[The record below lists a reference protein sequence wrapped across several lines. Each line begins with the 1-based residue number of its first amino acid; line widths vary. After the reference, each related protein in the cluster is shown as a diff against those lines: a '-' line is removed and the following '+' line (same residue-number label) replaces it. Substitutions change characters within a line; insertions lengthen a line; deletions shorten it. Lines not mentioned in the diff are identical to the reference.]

1 MINEKRFNLLN
12 TYERCLYDSRKVT
25 RDDIE
30 KIIDTYSII
39 ENGRYTYVVTN
50 LKRINT
56 LIDEKVLRKSIKN
69 IIKMIIDGTDNE
81 IVDNEIK
88 LLSEFVGENVAG
100 SETEK
105 IINKT
110 IKKVA
115 KRAAGSARSVGIDE
129 FVDFIAENTA
139 RDATEEI
146 IDELIPQPMFIRN
159 GCALAGVLLEG
170 ESLADFCEHQIR
182 MRNIISDRVRKF
194 NKEKKVVDSV
204 LYGEVVNEMVDDLVD
219 DPDEK

>member
-1 MINEKRFNLLN
+1 MR
-12 TYERCLYDSRKVT
+12 R
-25 RDDIE
+25 
-30 KIIDTYSII
+30 
-39 ENGRYTYVVTN
+39 
-50 LKRINT
+50 NT
-56 LIDEKVLRKSIKN
+56 LVDEKVLRKSIKN
-69 IIKMIIDGTDNE
+69 IIKMIIDETDNE

-88 LLSEFVGENVAG
+88 RLSEFVGKNVAG

-115 KRAAGSARSVGIDE
+115 KSAAGSANGVDDEE
-129 FVDFIAENTA
+129 FVDFVAENTA
-139 RDATEEI
+139 RDATKKI

-194 NKEKKVVDSV
+194 DKEKKVVDKV
-204 LYGEVVNEMVDDLVD
+204 LFGEPFYDLVY
-219 DPDEK
+219 DPETE

>member
-1 MINEKRFNLLN
+1 MINDKRLTELN

-39 ENGRYTYVVTN
+39 EKGRYTYVFTN
-50 LKRINT
+50 LERRNT
-56 LIDEKVLRKSIKN
+56 LVDEKVLRESIKN
-69 IIKMIIDGTDNE
+69 IIKMIIDETDNE

-88 LLSEFVGENVAG
+88 RLSEFVGKNIAG

-115 KRAAGSARSVGIDE
+115 KRAAGSARSVDDDE
-129 FVDFIAENTA
+129 FVDFIAKNTA
-139 RDATEEI
+139 RDAVEEI

-182 MRNIISDRVRKF
+182 MRNIISDRVRKL
-194 NKEKKVVDSV
+194 NKEKKVVDKV
-204 LYGEVVNEMVDDLVD
+204 LFREPFYDLVY
-219 DPDEK
+219 DPETE

>member
-1 MINEKRFNLLN
+1 MINEKRLTELN

-30 KIIDTYSII
+30 KIIDRYSII
-39 ENGRYTYVVTN
+39 EKGWYTYVITN
-50 LKRINT
+50 LERRNT
-56 LIDEKVLRKSIKN
+56 LVDEKVLRKSIKN
-69 IIKMIIDGTDNE
+69 IIKMIIDETDNE
-81 IVDNEIK
+81 IVDNK
-88 LLSEFVGENVAG
+88 VKRLSEFVGKNVAG

-115 KRAAGSARSVGIDE
+115 KRAAGSANGVDDDE

-139 RDATEEI
+139 MDATEKI

-194 NKEKKVVDSV
+194 DKEKKVVDKV
-204 LYGEVVNEMVDDLVD
+204 LFGEPFYDLVY
-219 DPDEK
+219 DPETE

>member
-1 MINEKRFNLLN
+1 MINEKRFYSLN
-12 TYERCLYDSRKVT
+12 TYERCLYDSRNVT

-39 ENGRYTYVVTN
+39 EKGRYTYVVTN
-50 LKRINT
+50 LERRNT
-56 LIDEKVLRKSIKN
+56 LVDEKVLRKSIKN
-69 IIKMIIDGTDNE
+69 IIKMIIDETDNE

-88 LLSEFVGENVAG
+88 LLSEFVGENIAG

-110 IKKVA
+110 IKKAA
-115 KRAAGSARSVGIDE
+115 KRAAGSANGVDDEE
-129 FVDFIAENTA
+129 FVDFVAENTA
-139 RDATEEI
+139 RDAVEKI
-146 IDELIPQPMFIRN
+146 IDKLIPQPMFIRN

-182 MRNIISDRVRKF
+182 MRGVINERAKIF
-194 NKEKKVVDSV
+194 NREKLVVDKV
-204 LYGEVVNEMVDDLVD
+204 LFGEPFDDLAD
-219 DPDEK
+219 DPETE

>member
-39 ENGRYTYVVTN
+39 EKGRYTYVITN
-50 LKRINT
+50 LERRNT
-56 LIDEKVLRKSIKN
+56 LVDEKVLRKSIKN

-115 KRAAGSARSVGIDE
+115 KRAAGSANGVDDDE

-139 RDATEEI
+139 TDATEKI
-146 IDELIPQPMFIRN
+146 IDKLIPQPMFIRN

-182 MRNIISDRVRKF
+182 MRGVINERAKIF
-194 NKEKKVVDSV
+194 NREKLVVDKV
-204 LYGEVVNEMVDDLVD
+204 LFGEPFYDLVY
-219 DPDEK
+219 DPETE

>member
-12 TYERCLYDSRKVT
+12 TYERCLYDSRNVT

-50 LKRINT
+50 LKRTNT
-56 LIDEKVLRKSIKN
+56 LIDEKVLRESIKN
-69 IIKMIIDGTDNE
+69 IIKMIIDETDNE

-88 LLSEFVGENVAG
+88 RLSEFVGKNVVG

-115 KRAAGSARSVGIDE
+115 KRVAGLARSVNDDE
-129 FVDFIAENTA
+129 LVDFIAENTA
-139 RDATEEI
+139 TDATEEI
-146 IDELIPQPMFIRN
+146 IDKLIPQPMFIRN
-159 GCALAGVLLEG
+159 GYALAGVLLDG
-170 ESLADFCEHQIR
+170 ESLTDFCEHQIR
-182 MRNIISDRVRKF
+182 MRNIISDRVRRF

-204 LYGEVVNEMVDDLVD
+204 LYGEVVNEMVDDPVD
-219 DPDEK
+219 DPETE

>member
-39 ENGRYTYVVTN
+39 EKGRYTYVITN
-50 LKRINT
+50 LERRNT
-56 LIDEKVLRKSIKN
+56 LVDEKVLRKSIKN
-69 IIKMIIDGTDNE
+69 IIKMIIDETDNE

-88 LLSEFVGENVAG
+88 RLSEFVGKNIAG

-115 KRAAGSARSVGIDE
+115 KRAAGSARSVDDDE

-139 RDATEEI
+139 RDAVEEI
-146 IDELIPQPMFIRN
+146 IDELIPQPMFTRN
-159 GCALAGVLLEG
+159 GCALAGVLLDG

-194 NKEKKVVDSV
+194 NEEKKVVDKV
-204 LYGEVVNEMVDDLVD
+204 LFGEPFY
-219 DPDEK
+219 DPETE

>member
-1 MINEKRFNLLN
+1 MINEKRFYSLN
-12 TYERCLYDSRKVT
+12 TYERCLYDSRNVT

-39 ENGRYTYVVTN
+39 EKGRYTYVVTN
-50 LKRINT
+50 LERRNT
-56 LIDEKVLRKSIKN
+56 LVDEKVLRKSIKN
-69 IIKMIIDGTDNE
+69 IIRMIIDEKDND
-81 IVDNEIK
+81 IVSNEIK
-88 LLSEFVGENVAG
+88 RLSEFVGENIAG

-110 IKKVA
+110 IKKAA
-115 KRAAGSARSVGIDE
+115 KRAAGSANGVDDEE

-139 RDATEEI
+139 NDATEKI
-146 IDELIPQPMFIRN
+146 IDKLIPQPMFIRN

-182 MRNIISDRVRKF
+182 MRGVINERAKIF
-194 NKEKKVVDSV
+194 NREKLVVDKV
-204 LYGEVVNEMVDDLVD
+204 LFGEPFDDLAD
-219 DPDEK
+219 DPETE

>member
-1 MINEKRFNLLN
+1 MINEKRLTELN

-39 ENGRYTYVVTN
+39 EKGRYTYVVTN

-56 LIDEKVLRKSIKN
+56 LVDEKVLRESIKN

-88 LLSEFVGENVAG
+88 RLSEFVGENVAG
-100 SETEK
+100 SKTEK

-110 IKKVA
+110 IKKVV
-115 KRAAGSARSVGIDE
+115 KRAAGSARSVDDDE

-139 RDATEEI
+139 MDATEKI
-146 IDELIPQPMFIRN
+146 IDKLIPQPMFIKN

-204 LYGEVVNEMVDDLVD
+204 LYGEVVNEMVDDQVD
-219 DPDEK
+219 DQDEK

>member
-39 ENGRYTYVVTN
+39 EKGRYTYVITN
-50 LKRINT
+50 LERINT
-56 LIDEKVLRKSIKN
+56 LVDEKVLRKSIKN
-69 IIKMIIDGTDNE
+69 IIKMIIDETDNE

-88 LLSEFVGENVAG
+88 RLSEFVGKNVAG

-115 KRAAGSARSVGIDE
+115 KRAAGSARGVDDEE
-129 FVDFIAENTA
+129 FVDFVAENTA
-139 RDATEEI
+139 TDATEKI

-182 MRNIISDRVRKF
+182 MRGVINERAKIF
-194 NKEKKVVDSV
+194 NREKLVVDKV
-204 LYGEVVNEMVDDLVD
+204 LFGEPFDDLVD
-219 DPDEK
+219 DPETE

>member
-39 ENGRYTYVVTN
+39 EKGRYTYVVTN
-50 LKRINT
+50 LKRTNT

-88 LLSEFVGENVAG
+88 RLSEFVGENVAG

-115 KRAAGSARSVGIDE
+115 KRAAGSARSVDDDE

-139 RDATEEI
+139 RDATEKI
-146 IDELIPQPMFIRN
+146 IDKLIPQPMFIRN

-194 NKEKKVVDSV
+194 NKEKKVVDKV
-204 LYGEVVNEMVDDLVD
+204 LFGEPFDDLVD
-219 DPDEK
+219 DLETE

>member
-12 TYERCLYDSRKVT
+12 TYERCLYDSRNVT

-39 ENGRYTYVVTN
+39 EKGRYTYVVTN
-50 LKRINT
+50 LERRNT
-56 LIDEKVLRKSIKN
+56 LVDEKVLRKSIKN
-69 IIKMIIDGTDNE
+69 IIKMIIDETDNE

-88 LLSEFVGENVAG
+88 RLSEFVGENIAG

-110 IKKVA
+110 TRKVA
-115 KRAAGSARSVGIDE
+115 KRAAGSARSVDDDE

-139 RDATEEI
+139 TDATEKI
-146 IDELIPQPMFIRN
+146 IDKLIPQPMFIRN

-194 NKEKKVVDSV
+194 NKEKKVVDKV
-204 LYGEVVNEMVDDLVD
+204 LFGEPFDDLVD
-219 DPDEK
+219 DLETE

>member
-39 ENGRYTYVVTN
+39 EKGRYTYVVTN

-100 SETEK
+100 SKIEK

-115 KRAAGSARSVGIDE
+115 KRAAVSARSVDDDE
-129 FVDFIAENTA
+129 SVDFIAENTA
-139 RDATEEI
+139 KDATEKI
-146 IDELIPQPMFIRN
+146 IDRLIPQPMFIRN

-182 MRNIISDRVRKF
+182 MRNIISDRAKIF
-194 NKEKKVVDSV
+194 NKEKLFVDKV
-204 LYGEVVNEMVDDLVD
+204 LFGEQVD
-219 DPDEK
+219 DPETE

>member
-39 ENGRYTYVVTN
+39 ENGRYTYVITN
-50 LKRINT
+50 LERINT

-88 LLSEFVGENVAG
+88 LLSEFVGENIAG

-115 KRAAGSARSVGIDE
+115 KRAAGSARSVDDDE

-146 IDELIPQPMFIRN
+146 IDKLIPQPMFIRN

-204 LYGEVVNEMVDDLVD
+204 LYGEVVNEMVDDPVD

>member
-1 MINEKRFNLLN
+1 MINEKRLTELN

-39 ENGRYTYVVTN
+39 EKGRYTYVVTN
-50 LKRINT
+50 LERRNT
-56 LIDEKVLRKSIKN
+56 LIDEKVLRESIKN
-69 IIKMIIDGTDNE
+69 IIKMIIDETDNE

-88 LLSEFVGENVAG
+88 RLSKFVGENIAG
-100 SETEK
+100 CSETEK

-115 KRAAGSARSVGIDE
+115 KRASGSARSVNDDE
-129 FVDFIAENTA
+129 LVDFIAENTA
-139 RDATEEI
+139 TDATEKI
-146 IDELIPQPMFIRN
+146 IDKLIPQPMFIRN

-194 NKEKKVVDSV
+194 NKEKKVVDKV
-204 LYGEVVNEMVDDLVD
+204 LFGEPFDDPVD

>member
-1 MINEKRFNLLN
+1 MINEKRLTELN
-12 TYERCLYDSRKVT
+12 TYERCLYDSRNVT

-50 LKRINT
+50 LERRNT
-56 LIDEKVLRKSIKN
+56 LVDEKVLRKSIKN
-69 IIKMIIDGTDNE
+69 IIKMIIDETDNE

-115 KRAAGSARSVGIDE
+115 KRAAGSARGVDDDE

-139 RDATEEI
+139 KDATEKI
-146 IDELIPQPMFIRN
+146 IDKLIPQPMFMRN

-182 MRNIISDRVRKF
+182 MRGVINERAKIF
-194 NKEKKVVDSV
+194 NREKLFVDKV
-204 LYGEVVNEMVDDLVD
+204 LFGEQVD
-219 DPDEK
+219 DPETE

>member
-39 ENGRYTYVVTN
+39 ENGRYTYVITN
-50 LKRINT
+50 LERRNT
-56 LIDEKVLRKSIKN
+56 LVDEKVLRESIKN
-69 IIKMIIDGTDNE
+69 IIKMIIDETDNE

-88 LLSEFVGENVAG
+88 RLSEFVGKNIAG
-100 SETEK
+100 SETKK

-115 KRAAGSARSVGIDE
+115 KRAAGSARGVDDEE
-129 FVDFIAENTA
+129 FVDFVAENTA
-139 RDATEEI
+139 RDAVEEI

-159 GCALAGVLLEG
+159 GRALAGVLLEG

-182 MRNIISDRVRKF
+182 MRNIISDRAIKF
-194 NKEKKVVDSV
+194 DKEKKVVDKV
-204 LYGEVVNEMVDDLVD
+204 LFGEPFYDLVY
-219 DPDEK
+219 DPETE

>member
-12 TYERCLYDSRKVT
+12 TYERCLYDSRNVT

-39 ENGRYTYVVTN
+39 EKGRYTYVITN
-50 LKRINT
+50 LERRNT
-56 LIDEKVLRKSIKN
+56 LVDEKVLRKSIKN
-69 IIKMIIDGTDNE
+69 IIKMIIDETDNE

-88 LLSEFVGENVAG
+88 RLSEFVGENIAG
-100 SETEK
+100 SGTEK

-115 KRAAGSARSVGIDE
+115 KRAAGSANGVDDDE

-139 RDATEEI
+139 TDATEKI

-170 ESLADFCEHQIR
+170 ESLTDFCEHQIR
-182 MRNIISDRVRKF
+182 MRGVINERAKIF
-194 NKEKKVVDSV
+194 NREKLFVDKV
-204 LYGEVVNEMVDDLVD
+204 LFGEQVD
-219 DPDEK
+219 DPETE

>member
-39 ENGRYTYVVTN
+39 EKGRYTYVVTN
-50 LKRINT
+50 LERRNT
-56 LIDEKVLRKSIKN
+56 LIDEKVLRESIKN
-69 IIKMIIDGTDNE
+69 IIKMIIDETDNE

-88 LLSEFVGENVAG
+88 RLSEFVGKNVAG

-115 KRAAGSARSVGIDE
+115 KRAAGSANGVDDDK

-139 RDATEEI
+139 TDATEKI
-146 IDELIPQPMFIRN
+146 IDKLIPQPMFIKN

-182 MRNIISDRVRKF
+182 MRGVINERAKIF
-194 NKEKKVVDSV
+194 NREKLFVDKV
-204 LYGEVVNEMVDDLVD
+204 LFGEQVDDLVD
-219 DPDEK
+219 DPETE

>member
-1 MINEKRFNLLN
+1 MINEKRLTELN
-12 TYERCLYDSRKVT
+12 TYERCLYDSRNVT

-50 LKRINT
+50 LERRNT
-56 LIDEKVLRKSIKN
+56 LVDEKVLRKSIKN
-69 IIKMIIDGTDNE
+69 IIKMIIDETDNE

-88 LLSEFVGENVAG
+88 RLSEFVGENVAG

-115 KRAAGSARSVGIDE
+115 KRAAGSARGVDDDE

-139 RDATEEI
+139 KDATEKI
-146 IDELIPQPMFIRN
+146 IDKLIPQPMFIRN

-182 MRNIISDRVRKF
+182 MRGVINERAKIF
-194 NKEKKVVDSV
+194 NREKLFVDKV
-204 LYGEVVNEMVDDLVD
+204 LFGEQVD
-219 DPDEK
+219 DPETE

>member
-50 LKRINT
+50 LERINT

-115 KRAAGSARSVGIDE
+115 KRAAGSANGVDDDE

-139 RDATEEI
+139 KDATEKI
-146 IDELIPQPMFIRN
+146 IDKLIPQPMFIRN

-182 MRNIISDRVRKF
+182 MRNIISDRAKIF
-194 NKEKKVVDSV
+194 NKEKLFVDKV
-204 LYGEVVNEMVDDLVD
+204 LFGEQVD
-219 DPDEK
+219 DPETE

>member
-1 MINEKRFNLLN
+1 MINEKRLTELN
-12 TYERCLYDSRKVT
+12 TYERCLYDLRNVT
-25 RDDIE
+25 RDDVE

-39 ENGRYTYVVTN
+39 EKGRYTYVVTN

-56 LIDEKVLRKSIKN
+56 LIDEKVLRESIKN

-88 LLSEFVGENVAG
+88 RLSEFVGENIAG
-100 SETEK
+100 CSKIEK

-110 IKKVA
+110 IKKVV
-115 KRAAGSARSVGIDE
+115 KRAAGSARGVDDDE

-139 RDATEEI
+139 MDATEKI
-146 IDELIPQPMFIRN
+146 IDKLIPQPMFIKN

-170 ESLADFCEHQIR
+170 ESLSDFCEHQIR

-204 LYGEVVNEMVDDLVD
+204 LYGEVVNEMVDDQ
-219 DPDEK
+219 DEK

>member
-1 MINEKRFNLLN
+1 MINDKRLTELN

-39 ENGRYTYVVTN
+39 EKGRYTYVFTN
-50 LKRINT
+50 LERRNT
-56 LIDEKVLRKSIKN
+56 LVDEKVLRKSIKN
-69 IIKMIIDGTDNE
+69 IIKMIIDETDNE
-81 IVDNEIK
+81 IIDNEVK
-88 LLSEFVGENVAG
+88 RLSEFVGKNVAG

-115 KRAAGSARSVGIDE
+115 KRAAGSANGVDDDE

-139 RDATEEI
+139 RDATKKI

-194 NKEKKVVDSV
+194 DKEKKVVDKV
-204 LYGEVVNEMVDDLVD
+204 LFGEPFYDLVY
-219 DPDEK
+219 DPETE

>member
-1 MINEKRFNLLN
+1 MINDKRLTELN

-39 ENGRYTYVVTN
+39 EKGRYAYVITN
-50 LKRINT
+50 LERKNT
-56 LIDEKVLRKSIKN
+56 LVDKKVLRKSIKN
-69 IIKMIIDGTDNE
+69 IIKMIIDETDNE

-88 LLSEFVGENVAG
+88 RLSEFVGKNVAG

-115 KRAAGSARSVGIDE
+115 KRAAGSANGVDDDE

-194 NKEKKVVDSV
+194 DKEKKVVDKV
-204 LYGEVVNEMVDDLVD
+204 LFGEPFYDLVY
-219 DPDEK
+219 DPETE

>member
-39 ENGRYTYVVTN
+39 EKGRYTYVVTN
-50 LKRINT
+50 LKRTNT

-69 IIKMIIDGTDNE
+69 IIKMIIDETDNK

-88 LLSEFVGENVAG
+88 RLSEFVGENVAG

-115 KRAAGSARSVGIDE
+115 KRAVGSARSVNDDE

-139 RDATEEI
+139 KDATEKI
-146 IDELIPQPMFIRN
+146 IDKLIPQPMFIRN
-159 GCALAGVLLEG
+159 GCALAGVLLDG
-170 ESLADFCEHQIR
+170 ESLTDFCEHQIR
-182 MRNIISDRVRKF
+182 MRGVINERAKIF
-194 NKEKKVVDSV
+194 NREKLFVDKV
-204 LYGEVVNEMVDDLVD
+204 LFGEQVD
-219 DPDEK
+219 DPVDDPETE

>member
-1 MINEKRFNLLN
+1 MINDKRLTELN

-39 ENGRYTYVVTN
+39 EKGRYTYVVTN
-50 LKRINT
+50 LERRNT
-56 LIDEKVLRKSIKN
+56 LIDEKVLRESIKN

-88 LLSEFVGENVAG
+88 RLSEFVGKNVAG

-115 KRAAGSARSVGIDE
+115 KRAAGSANGVDDDE

-194 NKEKKVVDSV
+194 DKEKKVVDKV
-204 LYGEVVNEMVDDLVD
+204 LFGEPFYDLVY
-219 DPDEK
+219 DPETE

>member
-1 MINEKRFNLLN
+1 MINDKRLTELN

-39 ENGRYTYVVTN
+39 ENGRYTYVITN
-50 LKRINT
+50 LERRNT
-56 LIDEKVLRKSIKN
+56 LVDEKVLRKSIKN
-69 IIKMIIDGTDNE
+69 IIKMIIDETDNE

-88 LLSEFVGENVAG
+88 RLSEFVGKNVAG

-115 KRAAGSARSVGIDE
+115 KRAAGSANGVDDEE
-129 FVDFIAENTA
+129 FVDFVAENTA
-139 RDATEEI
+139 RDATKKI

-194 NKEKKVVDSV
+194 DKEKKVVDKV
-204 LYGEVVNEMVDDLVD
+204 LFGEQVDDPVDDL
-219 DPDEK
+219 ETE

>member
-1 MINEKRFNLLN
+1 MINDKRLTELN

-39 ENGRYTYVVTN
+39 ENGRYTYVITN
-50 LKRINT
+50 LERRNT
-56 LIDEKVLRKSIKN
+56 LVDEKVLRKSIKN
-69 IIKMIIDGTDNE
+69 IIKMIIDETDNE

-88 LLSEFVGENVAG
+88 RLSEFVGKNVAG

-115 KRAAGSARSVGIDE
+115 KRAAGSAKGVDDEE
-129 FVDFIAENTA
+129 FVDFVAENTA
-139 RDATEEI
+139 RDATKKI

-194 NKEKKVVDSV
+194 DKEKKVVDKV
-204 LYGEVVNEMVDDLVD
+204 LFGEQVDDPVDDL
-219 DPDEK
+219 ETE

>member
-39 ENGRYTYVVTN
+39 ENGRYTYVITN
-50 LKRINT
+50 LERRNT
-56 LIDEKVLRKSIKN
+56 LVDEKVLRKSIKN
-69 IIKMIIDGTDNE
+69 IIKMIIDETDNE
-81 IVDNEIK
+81 IVDNEVK
-88 LLSEFVGENVAG
+88 RLSEFVGKNVAG

-115 KRAAGSARSVGIDE
+115 KRAAGSANGVDDDE

-139 RDATEEI
+139 TDATEKI

-182 MRNIISDRVRKF
+182 MRNIISDRARKF
-194 NKEKKVVDSV
+194 DKEKKVVDKV
-204 LYGEVVNEMVDDLVD
+204 LFGEPFDDLVY
-219 DPDEK
+219 DPETE